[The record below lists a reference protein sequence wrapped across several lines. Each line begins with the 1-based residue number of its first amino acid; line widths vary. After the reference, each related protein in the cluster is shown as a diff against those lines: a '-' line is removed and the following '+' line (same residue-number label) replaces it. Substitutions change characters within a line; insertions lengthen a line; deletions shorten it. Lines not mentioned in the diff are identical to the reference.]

1 MDITVFCHQ
10 TASSLEERIKNSFRR
25 AGLGIE
31 YARAMKT
38 RAAAL
43 DLAERY
49 GLDKAQVSAAALLHN
64 ISRLIPS
71 KEYLGLAEEYG
82 LEILPEER
90 VQPQLLHQKISR
102 ILAVEQFN
110 VSDKEVLNAVACH
123 TTLRKSATLL
133 DKIIF
138 LAAKQNNEQ
147 LKKLAFS
154 HNKKVRSEQ
163 ELNKSV
169 FSCLFNEVNNKNI
182 VSTVHPWAKEALDD
196 LKPKL

>member
-1 MDITVFCHQ
+1 MDTTVFCNH
-10 TASSLEERIKNSFRR
+10 AFSLEEQVKNSFRR
-25 AGLGIE
+25 AGLCTE

-43 DLAERY
+43 DLAGRY

-64 ISRLIPS
+64 ISRLVPE
-71 KEYLGLAEEYG
+71 KEYIGLAEEYG

-90 VQPQLLHQKISR
+90 QQPQLLHQKISR

-110 VSDKEVLNAVACH
+110 VSDKEVLNAVSCH
-123 TTLRKSATLL
+123 TTLRQSASLL

-147 LKKLAFS
+147 LKKLAFND
-154 HNKKVRSEQ
+154 NKKVRSEQ

-169 FSCLFNEVNNKNI
+169 FSCLFNEINNKNI
-182 VSTVHPWAKEALDD
+182 TLTVHPWAKQALEE
-196 LKPKL
+196 LKQKL